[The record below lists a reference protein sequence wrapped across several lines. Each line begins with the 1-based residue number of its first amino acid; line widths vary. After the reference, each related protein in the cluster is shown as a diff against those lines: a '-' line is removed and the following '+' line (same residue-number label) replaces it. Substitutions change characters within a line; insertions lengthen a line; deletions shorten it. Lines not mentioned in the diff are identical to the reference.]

1 MSTTVKH
8 FHSAMSGAPVLSG
21 TAGSLIAVLDACLVN
36 GFGLKTADSVVVSGG
51 VATATFSTG
60 HSFKPDVIALVSG
73 ATPAGL
79 NGEKR
84 VLTTS
89 ATAITFDA
97 AGIADGAATGAI
109 TAKVAAAGWEKAY
122 SGTNLGVYRSLSPQ
136 ALGGGLY
143 LRVND
148 NFAQSARVVGYES
161 MSDADTGSGAFPTQ
175 VQMPGGGYWVKSDAE
190 SGAAVPYLL
199 VSDGRAF
206 YLHVQAGKVTAASAN
221 GGVTRGFGDL
231 VPRRP
236 SGDAYAVF
244 LNFSGLNNAAVQH
257 YAGVDNPRDALSTAT
272 PREYTG
278 LSTAVLRR
286 IRPYCGS
293 GDQPISGADLTLGS
307 FPSNVSGEL
316 FLSRLYLPD
325 SAGSPRADFPGVV
338 YNPQS
343 NSGANI
349 FLFDKVP
356 GTGDFAGRTLVCVNP
371 STSPSNVGWSASAAL
386 ALFDITGPWR

>member
-1 MSTTVKH
+1 MTTTVKY
-8 FHSAMSGAPVLSG
+8 FHSSMPGAPVLSG
-21 TAGSLIAVLDACLVN
+21 TAGALIAVLDACLVD

-51 VATATFSTG
+51 IATATFSTG
-60 HSFKPDVIALVSG
+60 HSFEPDAIALAAG
-73 ATPAGL
+73 ATPSGL

-84 VLTTS
+84 VLSTTTN
-89 ATAITFDA
+89 ALTFDA
-97 AGIADGAATGAI
+97 TGIADGAATGTI
-109 TAKVAAAGWEKAY
+109 TFKLAPAGWEKAY

-148 NFAQSARVVGYES
+148 NFTRSARVVGYES

-175 VQMPGGGYWVKSDAE
+175 VQMPGGGYWVKSNAE
-190 SGAAVPYLL
+190 SATAVPYLL

-206 YLHVQAGKVTAASAN
+206 YLHVQAGKVTNASAN

-231 VPRRP
+231 APRRP

-244 LNFSGLNNAAVQH
+244 LNYTSLASPDVQH
-257 YAGVDNPRDALSTAT
+257 YGGVCNPQGVTGNAT

-278 LSTAVLRR
+278 LSSAVLRN
-286 IRPYCGS
+286 IRTYCGAS
-293 GDQPISGADLTLGS
+293 TVSGADTTLGS

-316 FLSRLYLPD
+316 FLSKLYYPD
-325 SAGSPRADFPGVV
+325 SVGAPRADLPGVI

-343 NSGANI
+343 GSGSGI
-349 FLFDKVP
+349 STFDKIP
-356 GTGDFAGRTLVCVNP
+356 GTGEFEGRTLICVNP
-371 STSPSNVGWSASAAL
+371 SITPSNVAWGASSAL